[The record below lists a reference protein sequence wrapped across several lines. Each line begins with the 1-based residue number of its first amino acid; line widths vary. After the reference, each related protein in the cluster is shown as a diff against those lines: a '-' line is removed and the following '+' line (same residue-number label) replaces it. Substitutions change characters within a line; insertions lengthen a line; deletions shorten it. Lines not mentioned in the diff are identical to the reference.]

1 VNVRVRLFA
10 ALREQ
15 AGTSRVELELPDG
28 AQVGDVWPAL
38 ALGGTEP
45 ASLTFAV
52 NRAYADRDR
61 ALAEGDEVALIP
73 PVSGVD
79 GGVGHPLAEVTAEP
93 LDLGRLIGRVADPAA
108 GAIATFVGTV
118 RNQARGRDVLW
129 LDYEAFDEMAVLEL
143 EKVARTVVA
152 ENGCIRAAIAHRT
165 GRCEVGDASVAIAVS
180 AAHRHAA
187 LRACQQAIDTLKLTV
202 PIWKKER
209 YADGEEWVSQ
219 GS

>member
-1 VNVRVRLFA
+1 MNITVRLFA

-15 AGTSRVELELPDG
+15 AGRSRIELELPEG
-28 AQVGDVWPAL
+28 AHVADVWSAL

-45 ASLTFAV
+45 PSLAFAV
-52 NRAYADRDR
+52 NKGYADRSH
-61 ALAEGDEVALIP
+61 ALADGDEVALIP
-73 PVSGVD
+73 PVSGGDD
-79 GGVGHPLAEVTAEP
+79 GDRPLVEVSSDP
-93 LDLGRLIGRVADPAA
+93 LDLGRLLDRVADPGA

-118 RNQARGRDVLW
+118 RNRARGRDVVW
-129 LDYEAFDEMAVLEL
+129 LEYEAFEEMAVLEL
-143 EKVARTVVA
+143 EKVARDVVSQH
-152 ENGCIRAAIAHRT
+152 GCIRAAIAHRT
-165 GRCEVGDASVAIAVS
+165 GRCEVGEASVAIAVS

-187 LRACQQAIDTLKLTV
+187 LAACQQAIDTLKLTV

>member
-1 VNVRVRLFA
+1 VTVRLFA

-15 AGTSRVELELPDG
+15 AGTSRVELDLPAG
-28 AQVGDVWPAL
+28 ARVGDVWSAL
-38 ALGGTEP
+38 ELGGSEP
-45 ASLTFAV
+45 SSLAFAV
-52 NRAYADRDR
+52 NKAYAERDR
-61 ALAEGDEVALIP
+61 PLAEGDEVALIP
-73 PVSGVD
+73 PVSGGSD
-79 GGVGHPLAEVTAEP
+79 ELSRPLAEVTSEP
-93 LDLGRLIGRVADPAA
+93 LDLGRLIARVADPGA

-118 RNQARGRDVLW
+118 RNTARGREVLW

-143 EKVARTVVA
+143 EKVARDVVR

-165 GRCEVGDASVAIAVS
+165 GLCEIGDASVAIAVS

-187 LRACQQAIDTLKLTV
+187 LTACQQAIDTLKQTV

>member
-1 VNVRVRLFA
+1 MKILVRLFA

-15 AGTSRVELELPDG
+15 AGTSRVELDLPDG
-28 AQVGDVWPAL
+28 AHVADVWGAL
-38 ALGGTEP
+38 ALGGAEP
-45 ASLTFAV
+45 GSLTFAV
-52 NRAYADRDR
+52 NKAYADRDHV
-61 ALAEGDEVALIP
+61 LADGDEVALIP
-73 PVSGVD
+73 PVSGGD
-79 GGVGHPLAEVTAEP
+79 DAVGYPLAEVTSEP
-93 LDLGRLIGRVADPAA
+93 LDLGRLIGRVADPGA

-118 RNQARGRDVLW
+118 RSQARGRDVLW

-143 EKVARTVVA
+143 EKVARDVVA
-152 ENGCIRAAIAHRT
+152 ANDCIRAAIAHRT
-165 GRCEVGDASVAIAVS
+165 GRCEIGEASVAIAVS

-187 LRACQQAIDTLKLTV
+187 LTACRQAIDALKLTV

>member
-1 VNVRVRLFA
+1 VNVTIRLFA

-15 AGTSRVELELPDG
+15 AGTSRVELELPEG
-28 AQVGDVWPAL
+28 AHVSDVWSAL
-38 ALGGTEP
+38 ALGGDEP
-45 ASLTFAV
+45 PSLAFAV
-52 NRAYADRDR
+52 NKGYADRSHV
-61 ALAEGDEVALIP
+61 LAEGDEVALIP
-73 PVSGVD
+73 PVSGGD
-79 GGVGHPLAEVTAEP
+79 DDRPLAEVGPDP
-93 LDLGRLIGRVADPAA
+93 LDLGRLIGRVADPGA

-118 RNQARGRDVLW
+118 RNQARGRDVIW

-143 EKVARTVVA
+143 EKVARDVVSA
-152 ENGCIRAAIAHRT
+152 NGCIRAAIAHRT
-165 GRCEVGDASVAIAVS
+165 GRCEVGEASVAIAVS

-187 LRACQQAIDTLKLTV
+187 LTACQQAIDTLKLTV

>member
-1 VNVRVRLFA
+1 VNVTVRLFA

-15 AGTSRVELELPDG
+15 AGRSRIELELPDG
-28 AQVGDVWPAL
+28 AHVGDVWGSL
-38 ALGGTEP
+38 GLGGAEP
-45 ASLTFAV
+45 PSLAFAV
-52 NRAYADRDR
+52 NKAYADRER
-61 ALAEGDEVALIP
+61 VLADGDEVALIP
-73 PVSGVD
+73 PVSGGDD
-79 GGVGHPLAEVTAEP
+79 GFVEVTPEP
-93 LDLGRLIGRVADPAA
+93 LDLGRLIGRVADPGA

-118 RNQARGRDVLW
+118 RNRARGRDVVW
-129 LDYEAFDEMAVLEL
+129 LDYEAFEEMAVLEL
-143 EKVARTVVA
+143 EKVARDVV
-152 ENGCIRAAIAHRT
+152 EQNGCIRAAIAHRT

-187 LRACQQAIDTLKLTV
+187 LTACQQAIDTLKVTV

>member
-1 VNVRVRLFA
+1 VNVTVRLFA
-10 ALREQ
+10 ALRER
-15 AGTSRVELELPDG
+15 AGSSRIELELPEG
-28 AQVGDVWPAL
+28 AHVADVWSAL

-45 ASLTFAV
+45 LSLAFAV
-52 NRAYADRDR
+52 NKSYADRER
-61 ALAEGDEVALIP
+61 VLADGDEVALIP
-73 PVSGVD
+73 PVSGGD
-79 GGVGHPLAEVTAEP
+79 DNLIEVTPDP

-118 RNQARGRDVLW
+118 RNQARGRDVVW
-129 LDYEAFDEMAVLEL
+129 LDYEAFEEMAVLEL
-143 EKVARTVVA
+143 EKVARDVVSQ
-152 ENGCIRAAIAHRT
+152 NGCIRAAIAHRT

-187 LRACQQAIDTLKLTV
+187 LTACQQAIDTLKLTV

>member
-1 VNVRVRLFA
+1 VNVTVRLFA

-15 AGTSRVELELPDG
+15 AGTSRVELELPEG
-28 AQVGDVWPAL
+28 AHVSDVWSAL
-38 ALGGTEP
+38 ALGGEEP
-45 ASLTFAV
+45 PSLAFAV
-52 NRAYADRDR
+52 NKGYADRAQ
-61 ALAEGDEVALIP
+61 ALTEGDEIALIP
-73 PVSGVD
+73 PVSGGD
-79 GGVGHPLAEVTAEP
+79 GDRPLAEVGPDP
-93 LDLGRLIGRVADPAA
+93 LDLGRLIGRVADPGA

-118 RNQARGRDVLW
+118 RNQARGREVIW

-143 EKVARTVVA
+143 EKVARDVVSA
-152 ENGCIRAAIAHRT
+152 NGCIRAAIAHRT
-165 GRCEVGDASVAIAVS
+165 GRCEVGEASVAIAVS

-187 LRACQQAIDTLKLTV
+187 LTACQQAIDTLKLTV

>member
-1 VNVRVRLFA
+1 VRVTVRLFA

-15 AGTSRVELELPDG
+15 AGTGLVELDLPSG
-28 AQVGDVWPAL
+28 ARVADVWG
-38 ALGGTEP
+38 ALGLGGAEP
-45 ASLTFAV
+45 SSLAFAV
-52 NRAYADRDR
+52 NKAYAEREQ
-61 ALAEGDEVALIP
+61 ALVEGDEVALIP
-73 PVSGVD
+73 PVSGGSD
-79 GGVGHPLAEVTAEP
+79 ELARPLAEVTSEP
-93 LDLGRLIGRVADPAA
+93 LDLGRLIARVADPGA

-118 RNQARGRDVLW
+118 RNTARGRQVLW

-143 EKVARTVVA
+143 EKVARDVVR

-165 GRCEVGDASVAIAVS
+165 GLCEVGDASVAIAVS

-187 LRACQQAIDTLKLTV
+187 LTACQQAIDTLKQTV

>member
-1 VNVRVRLFA
+1 VNVTIRLFA
-10 ALREQ
+10 ALRER
-15 AGTSRVELELPDG
+15 AGTSRVELELPEG
-28 AQVGDVWPAL
+28 AHVSDVWRAL
-38 ALGGTEP
+38 ALGGEEP
-45 ASLTFAV
+45 PSLAFAV
-52 NRAYADRDR
+52 NKGYADRAH

-73 PVSGVD
+73 PVSGGD
-79 GGVGHPLAEVTAEP
+79 DDRPLAEVSPEP
-93 LDLGRLIGRVADPAA
+93 LDLGRLIGRVADPGA

-118 RNQARGRDVLW
+118 RNQARGRDVIW

-143 EKVARTVVA
+143 EKVARDVVSA
-152 ENGCIRAAIAHRT
+152 NGCIRAAIAHRT
-165 GRCEVGDASVAIAVS
+165 GRCEVGEASVAIAVS

-187 LRACQQAIDTLKLTV
+187 LTACQQAIDTLKLTV